1 MAEARTPKTT
11 KEAKDQAVETANTFE
26 KMLMETI
33 ENKPYA
39 AVAIALGLGWLFRR
53 MRHPF

>member
-11 KEAKDQAVETANTFE
+11 KEAKDQAVENANTFE

-39 AVAIALGLGWLFRR
+39 AVAIALGLGWLFGR
-53 MRHPF
+53 MHHPF